1 MRVEDT
7 LQIHELL
14 FAYSEAIDQQ
24 RFERLSAVFTADA
37 DIDFR
42 QTGGPRAALTDM
54 QAFLTRE
61 LSRYRRLQHFISNVR
76 VRFDDE
82 DRALASARSYV
93 LAQHGYLE
101 EGRMRF
107 FQLGGEYEDALTHGA
122 HGWRIRA
129 RTLHL
134 RWLDGALPRA
144 PAEAP
149 PQS

>member
-24 RFERLSAVFTADA
+24 RFERLNGVFTPDA

-42 QTGGPRAALTDM
+42 QTGGPRAALADM
-54 QAFLTRE
+54 QLFLSRE

-76 VRFDDE
+76 VRYDE
-82 DRALASARSYV
+82 GNAASACARSYV

-101 EGRMRF
+101 DGRMSF
-107 FQLGGEYEDALTHGA
+107 FQLGGEYEDALLRGTD
-122 HGWRIRA
+122 GWRITA

-134 RWLDGALPRA
+134 RWLDGAVPRT
-144 PAEAP
+144 PAAAP